1 MELQPHQQRLV
12 EEAAQNK
19 DRLEKL
25 KAFLQRDLKGII
37 TQEEFDDLVAQLQVM
52 TSLQTI
58 LERRIARFM

>member
-19 DRLEKL
+19 DRLDKL
-25 KAFLQRDLKGII
+25 KAFMQRDLTGII
-37 TQEEFDDLVAQLQVM
+37 TQDEFNDLMAQLQVM

-58 LERRIARFM
+58 LERRISRFM

>member
-19 DRLEKL
+19 DRLDKL
-25 KAFLQRDLKGII
+25 KAFLQQDLKGIV
-37 TQEEFDDLVAQLQVM
+37 TQEEFNDLVAQLQVM